1 MLLNL
6 KIRNL
11 EDTIIDGINA
21 SDLPIEV
28 KRLVVSE
35 VLNLVIKQA
44 DKEVI
49 QEMTNAE
56 SASEHQLGE

>member
-11 EDTIIDGINA
+11 EDTIIDAINA

>member
-1 MLLNL
+1 MMNL
-6 KIRNL
+6 KIRTL
-11 EDTIIDGINA
+11 EDDIIKLINN
-21 SDLPIEV
+21 SDVSTEI
-28 KRLVVSE
+28 KRLILSD

-49 QEMTNAE
+49 AEVANNAE